1 MCVKAWHHLGIRLT
15 SQMSSGPPPAR
26 PPVSTRWLRSFP
38 QFLTQYKKSTSRERV
53 FTLVGRG
60 GQLWG
65 RRGEERWG
73 CWHYVTSQW
82 HLSDTCAHILTNEW
96 QSDQNIWAIKTENNI
111 HRPLD
116 WSHWLPSL
124 TQLGWTRNTSPSL
137 RSNIAGC
144 LLDANIILILN
155 S

>member
-15 SQMSSGPPPAR
+15 SGGHHRCHLVLLPPALQC
-26 PPVSTRWLRSFP
+26 PPDDSDHSLSFLP
-38 QFLTQYKKSTSRERV
+38 TIKSQHLEREFSPLLAEV
-53 FTLVGRG
+53 ASCEG
-60 GQLWG
+60 
-65 RRGEERWG
+65 GEERWG

-137 RSNIAGC
+137 RSNIAEC
-144 LLDANIILILN
+144 LLDANIIY
-155 S
+155 